1 MQQSLRKW
9 RWGCENAP
17 YLTSVLCGKA
27 IQMDDVMTTVVKTIN
42 LICSRALKHREILVL
57 LSDIDAEYGDV
68 INHSNERWLSH
79 TSALQQFYS
88 LRSTIEQYKKK
99 KKQELTL
106 DQLNDPD
113 WLANQSPECTK

>member
-9 RWGCENAP
+9 RWGCENAL

-68 INHSNERWLSH
+68 INHSNERGWVTPRLYS
-79 TSALQQFYS
+79 SSIRCGLQLNS
-88 LRSTIEQYKKK
+88 KKK

-113 WLANQSPECTK
+113 WLADQSPECTK